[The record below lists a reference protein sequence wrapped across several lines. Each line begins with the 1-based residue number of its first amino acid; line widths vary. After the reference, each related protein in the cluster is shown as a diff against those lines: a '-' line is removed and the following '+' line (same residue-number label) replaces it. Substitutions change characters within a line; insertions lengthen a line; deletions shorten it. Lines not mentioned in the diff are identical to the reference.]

1 MTLQKLAGTS
11 SASTTLYGGGSL
23 GSSHLLS
30 FQCSSYGTY
39 SNENI
44 FKRPRRALLDLIG
57 NANTRT
63 ELSTMWNFLNNFVI
77 VVCGHQ
83 QEDFLLQQ
91 VSVATSYFIFLHLR
105 LLNIQV
111 GQLLY
116 RNAKVQFIVQT
127 WKTCQADDL
136 SPATVHTV
144 GGKIS
149 TLVRFM

>member
-1 MTLQKLAGTS
+1 MAAVHLALVIYYLFN
-11 SASTTLYGGGSL
+11 A
-23 GSSHLLS
+23 
-30 FQCSSYGTY
+30 YGTY

-91 VSVATSYFIFLHLR
+91 VRFSSNILFYFFAYR
-105 LLNIQV
+105 LASCYIEMQKCN
-111 GQLLY
+111 LLS
-116 RNAKVQFIVQT
+116 KHGKPVKQM
-127 WKTCQADDL
+127 
-136 SPATVHTV
+136 SPATV